1 MKTRFIFQAAVA
13 AAVWTQAAAAHACST
28 CISGITGPGGERL
41 IDAFNWSVFFLMAMP
56 YAIVFSVVGFFVYT
70 YRRAAKKQRAEESA
84 AAEEPAVMRPAHDL
98 S

>member
-1 MKTRFIFQAAVA
+1 MKTRFIFQAAA
-13 AAVWTQAAAAHACST
+13 AAAISAQAGAAHACST

-56 YAIVFSVVGFFVYT
+56 YAIVFSVLGFFVYA
-70 YRRAAKKQRAEESA
+70 YRRAAKKARAEERR
-84 AAEEPAVMRPAHDL
+84 AEEAPVLIPASDL